1 MEITS
6 EKAQEQLEHLIE
18 VAATGEVIIILL
30 DGIPAARLVSISS
43 SFPSEFSDPL
53 QEG

>member
-18 VAATGEVIIILL
+18 MAATGEEIIILL
-30 DGIPAARLVSISS
+30 DGLPAARFVSISS
-43 SFPSEFSDPL
+43 SSPNEFSDPL
-53 QEG
+53 Q